1 LENQVEYLN
10 DHPQIERW
18 KRIKT
23 KEKAYY
29 DREKEYLNDK
39 AKKLRKSLKK
49 KSQNKPKFNKY
60 ENMLLQHL
68 EPPSSRSR
76 RIIPKYH
83 DFDIIKEDHEI
94 DEFDT
99 FMTVDLPNTTDINY

>member
-1 LENQVEYLN
+1 
-10 DHPQIERW
+10 
-18 KRIKT
+18 
-23 KEKAYY
+23 
-29 DREKEYLNDK
+29 
-39 AKKLRKSLKK
+39 
-49 KSQNKPKFNKY
+49 
-60 ENMLLQHL
+60 MLLQHL